1 MKHATGPALDEIA
14 SLLDKLRE
22 LPGLI
27 EKSRGIFYRRG
38 AAFVHFHEDPAGI
51 FADLR
56 SGPDWERL
64 PATSA
69 KQRKELLRRVRAVL
83 TDRTV

>member
-1 MKHATGPALDEIA
+1 MKHATGPALDEVA

-22 LPGLI
+22 LPGLT
-27 EKSRGIFYRRG
+27 ERSRGVFYRRG

-83 TDRTV
+83 TERTV